1 MPTRILIIEDDKP
14 IREMFRF
21 ALEREGFVVDEA
33 ADAAAAMRKV
43 AESRPDLMLVDWM
56 LPNVSGVNLV
66 RSLRRSELNRDIP
79 MIMLTARGEP
89 ADMVTGLEAGADD
102 YMAKPVAIQELLARI
117 RALLRRSRGYAG
129 DDMLQAGNIQIN
141 LATHE
146 VMLDGETVHFGQTE
160 YRLLKFFLQH
170 PERVYSRRQLLDFVW
185 GETVYVEE
193 RTVDVHILRL
203 RNLLKPHGADGVIH
217 TVRGAGYRFVPAAER

>member
-1 MPTRILIIEDDKP
+1 MPTCILIIEDDKP
-14 IREMFRF
+14 IREMIRF

-33 ADAAAAMRKV
+33 ADAAAAMRKI
-43 AESRPDLMLVDWM
+43 ADARPDLMLVDWM
-56 LPNVSGVNLV
+56 LPNVSGVNLI
-66 RSLRRSELNRDIP
+66 RSIRRSELNRDIP
-79 MIMLTARGEP
+79 MIMLTARGEE

-117 RALLRRSRGYAG
+117 RALLRRSRGHAD
-129 DDMLQAGNIQIN
+129 DDMLQAGNIMIN

-146 VMLDGETVHFGQTE
+146 VLIGGDMVHFGQTE

-170 PERVYSRRQLLDFVW
+170 QDRVYSRRQLLDFVW

-217 TVRGAGYRFVPAAER
+217 TVRGAGYRFVPVVEQ

>member
-1 MPTRILIIEDDKP
+1 
-14 IREMFRF
+14 
-21 ALEREGFVVDEA
+21 
-33 ADAAAAMRKV
+33 
-43 AESRPDLMLVDWM
+43 
-56 LPNVSGVNLV
+56 
-66 RSLRRSELNRDIP
+66 
-79 MIMLTARGEP
+79 MLTARGEP

>member
-1 MPTRILIIEDDKP
+1 MPTSILIIEDDKP
-14 IREMFRF
+14 IREMIRF
-21 ALEREGFVVDEA
+21 ALERENFVVVEA
-33 ADAAAAMRKV
+33 ADAASAMRKL

-56 LPNVSGVNLV
+56 LPNVSGVSLI
-66 RSLRRSELNRDIP
+66 RSLRRSELDRDIP
-79 MIMLTARGEP
+79 IIMLTARGEQ

-117 RALLRRSRGYAG
+117 RALLRRSRGYAD
-129 DDMLQAGNIQIN
+129 DDMLQAGNISIN
-141 LATHE
+141 LGTHE
-146 VMLDGETVHFGQTE
+146 VTIDGEAVHFGQTE

-203 RNLLKPHGADGVIH
+203 RNLLKPYGADGVIH
-217 TVRGAGYRFVPAAER
+217 TVRGAGYRFVAAAGQ

>member
-1 MPTRILIIEDDKP
+1 MTTRILIIEDDQA
-14 IREMFRF
+14 IREMIRF
-21 ALEREGFVVDEA
+21 ALERESFVVDEA
-33 ADAAAAMRKV
+33 ADAAAAMHKV
-43 AESRPDLMLVDWM
+43 ADARPDLMLVDWM
-56 LPNVSGVNLV
+56 LPNVSGVRLI

-79 MIMLTARGEP
+79 MIMLTARGDE

-102 YMAKPVAIQELLARI
+102 YMVKPVAIQQLLARI
-117 RALLRRSRGYAG
+117 RALLRRSRGYAD
-129 DDMLQAGNIQIN
+129 DDMLQAGSIRIN

-146 VMLDGETVHFGQTE
+146 VMIAGDVVHFGQTE
-160 YRLLKFFLQH
+160 YRLLKFFMQH

-217 TVRGAGYRFVPAAER
+217 TVRGAGYRFVPAVEQ